1 MPAKSRATPTKI
13 VERRPLQLASNK
25 NLNNVKK
32 QPPNRGLNL
41 PLDQVDGQRT
51 KGRLMLSDTSRLSRN
66 MSKDDRTDNGEDE
79 SSHSEASIQEQHQ
92 KLQRVRKTRKA
103 RANSSSSRR
112 PSEAASAA
120 AHTNGAASSA
130 AEGGNSTSNR
140 KYAPEKYSDRE
151 GGGGQN
157 HHQPP
162 AKKRPS
168 SATGNALVTRRSNS
182 TLTPPSGSSK
192 NEAKSPRG
200 ASAATAAAANT
211 MQKSWRAHSAKE
223 RDAERVHQ
231 LKEEVRHL
239 RTDEHVKHLTKELA
253 NAKQAL
259 DRERKLRALQMDA
272 IKVLWKEVQLMD
284 EAKTA
289 NGDND
294 GGGGGG
300 SSSAME
306 KSRPSGRGGSK
317 ISSRSSEHS
326 IAKLM
331 ETLHATAGVTPSPSL
346 QSLKNQ
352 PGQNSNQTPSAASA
366 AASMSMS
373 SASSCN
379 NNQNMAVSMAQSMP
393 ASVLAG
399 QLNEVNAVEA
409 LSKTCNSLQ
418 SQVEQLQSSLV
429 GVMQFM
435 SNFHHSGGGGGGG
448 GVGVVGQHQQ
458 PLIMP
463 EPQQLQQQHHYHQQ
477 QQLRGRHSS
486 NESSSLSY
494 FHPIVTAGVSQMTQ
508 SIGPMSL
515 PICHPVPLVAV
526 THQPYSEVTA
536 PAAATSVGASVGT
549 AADSGIMAMSRSCD
563 CLTQTDISAVLTPRN
578 EQMPPDPPAAQFL
591 QFKKVDISL
600 ETSDSEAATSSGH
613 PGLQQ
618 LSQHQSRLLQQSDNG
633 GGGGGGGGGGATSGG
648 LCRSRSK
655 SPRPQTLPGLVKA
668 SAENQAENRVTSPQV
683 GKYLHWI
690 GNIG

>member
-1 MPAKSRATPTKI
+1 
-13 VERRPLQLASNK
+13 
-25 NLNNVKK
+25 
-32 QPPNRGLNL
+32 
-41 PLDQVDGQRT
+41 
-51 KGRLMLSDTSRLSRN
+51 

-103 RANSSSSRR
+103 RANSSSGRR
-112 PSEAASAA
+112 LSSNDTTATSGGT
-120 AHTNGAASSA
+120 TNGGQVASSNA
-130 AEGGNSTSNR
+130 VDNR

-151 GGGGQN
+151 QKAD
-157 HHQPP
+157 HRDRDQFQR
-162 AKKRPS
+162 KRPS
-168 SATGNALVTRRSNS
+168 SATGAALVTSRTSRSNS
-182 TLTPPSGSSK
+182 TLTPPTGERSSK

-200 ASAATAAAANT
+200 QHAAANT

-259 DRERKLRALQMDA
+259 ERERKLRALQMDA

-289 NGDND
+289 NGDNGD
-294 GGGGGG
+294 GGGGN
-300 SSSAME
+300 E
-306 KSRPSGRGGSK
+306 KNEKTRPSGRGGSK

-346 QSLKNQ
+346 QSLRNQ
-352 PGQNSNQTPSAASA
+352 PQSSQQNSNQQQLSSAAS
-366 AASMSMS
+366 S
-373 SASSCN
+373 STVSN
-379 NNQNMAVSMAQSMP
+379 NNQKNMTAVSMAQSMP
-393 ASVLAG
+393 ASVLTG
-399 QLNEVNAVEA
+399 QLNEVNAVET

-418 SQVEQLQSSLV
+418 TQVEQLQSSLV

-435 SNFHHSGGGGGGG
+435 ANFH
-448 GVGVVGQHQQ
+448 GQQQ
-458 PLIMP
+458 QPPLIMP
-463 EPQQLQQQHHYHQQ
+463 EVHHQQ
-477 QQLRGRHSS
+477 PPAASRGRHSS

-494 FHPIVTAGVSQMTQ
+494 FHPISTAAVSQMTQ

-515 PICHPVPLVAV
+515 PICHPMPRVAV
-526 THQPYSEVTA
+526 THQPPYSDVTSSLNPPSMTLTA
-536 PAAATSVGASVGT
+536 GAAAV
-549 AADSGIMAMSRSCD
+549 DSGMSMSRSCD
-563 CLTQTDISAVLTPRN
+563 CLTQTEISAVLTPRN

-600 ETSDSEAATSSGH
+600 ETSDSEATSSGRR
-613 PGLQQ
+613 PGGVQQ
-618 LSQHQSRLLQQSDNG
+618 LSQHQSRLLQQSDSG
-633 GGGGGGGGGGATSGG
+633 GGGGGGGSGASGSD
-648 LCRSRSK
+648 LYRSRSK

-668 SAENQAENRVTSPQV
+668 SAENQMENRVPSPQV
-683 GKYLHWI
+683 SKYL
-690 GNIG
+690 NS

>member
-41 PLDQVDGQRT
+41 PLDQVDGQRN

-120 AHTNGAASSA
+120 AHTNGTASSA

-151 GGGGQN
+151 GGRGQN

-168 SATGNALVTRRSNS
+168 SATGNALVNRRSNS

-200 ASAATAAAANT
+200 ASAGTAAAANT

-294 GGGGGG
+294 GGVGG

-373 SASSCN
+373 LASSCN

-435 SNFHHSGGGGGGG
+435 SNFHHSAGGGGNSGG

-463 EPQQLQQQHHYHQQ
+463 ESQQLQQHHYHQQ

-494 FHPIVTAGVSQMTQ
+494 FHPIVTASVSQMTQ

-515 PICHPVPLVAV
+515 PICHPTPMVAV
-526 THQPYSEVTA
+526 THQPYSDVTA
-536 PAAATSVGASVGT
+536 PAAATSVGASVGM
-549 AADSGIMAMSRSCD
+549 AADLGVMAMSRSCD

-600 ETSDSEAATSSGH
+600 ETSDSEAATSSGR

-633 GGGGGGGGGGATSGG
+633 SGGGG

-668 SAENQAENRVTSPQV
+668 SEENQAENRVTSPQV
-683 GKYLHWI
+683 GKYMHWI
-690 GNIG
+690 GIIG